1 MTAFCFDL
9 PQTFSINTHAC
20 FRLSY
25 VYLRMLW
32 NTDELAATFF
42 VSYLLGSFL
51 RSLLSYFI
59 VSVDCLLDL
68 DEALGCL
75 VLFWSPPGV

>member
-1 MTAFCFDL
+1 
-9 PQTFSINTHAC
+9 
-20 FRLSY
+20 
-25 VYLRMLW
+25 MLW